1 MRETTGMPSKPLR
14 SATRLDV
21 RSLPTWERHPRIRT
35 TFEALDEG
43 TALTVVTDHEPRPL
57 RFMFEQSYP
66 ERFVWLQRQL
76 GIARWEV
83 ELRRTSRAQALGSLA
98 AFLRRCPLLCDAS
111 TATHHALEK
120 IASEKTFDEAATV
133 VEQDARWP
141 YLGLLRAG
149 TLSAI
154 MGSRTGRDQSLYD
167 ILPCETFGDIETLDG
182 GRSIARIIAT
192 SAPTSVVLL
201 PAGIVVSTMAKD
213 VAVARSLAAIAAQR
227 TRALAERLSDLSAQ
241 PAIARV
247 ALAILPY
254 APPDAGLAPSLEPLR
269 RMTQAQLAT
278 IAGTAKE
285 VAARAVAHLEASGA
299 VERARGRI
307 ARVDRRKL
315 EDFLS

>member
-1 MRETTGMPSKPLR
+1 MTSKPLR
-14 SATRLDV
+14 SAARLDV
-21 RSLPTWERHPRIRT
+21 RALPTWERHPRIRSAFEGLDAGT
-35 TFEALDEG
+35 T
-43 TALTVVTDHEPRPL
+43 LTIVTDHEPRPL

-83 ELRRTSRAQALGSLA
+83 ELRFASTAEPRGSTA

-111 TATHHALEK
+111 DATRRALEE
-120 IASEKTFDEAATV
+120 IATEKTFDEGAAV

-141 YLGLLRAG
+141 YLGVLRAG
-149 TLSAI
+149 TLAAI
-154 MGSRTGRDQSLYD
+154 MGSRTGRDQSLHD
-167 ILPCETFGDIETLDG
+167 ILPCETFGDVETLDN
-182 GRSIARIIAT
+182 GRSIARIVAT
-192 SAPTSVVLL
+192 SAPAHVVLF
-201 PAGIVVSTMAKD
+201 PAGIILDTMGKD
-213 VAVARSLAAIAAQR
+213 VAVARSLAAIVAQR

-285 VAARAVAHLEASGA
+285 VAARAVAHLEAAGA

-307 ARVDRRKL
+307 ARVDRGKL
-315 EDFLS
+315 QDFLS

>member
-1 MRETTGMPSKPLR
+1 MTSKPLR
-14 SATRLDV
+14 SARLDV
-21 RSLPTWERHPRIRT
+21 RPLPTWERHPRIERA
-35 TFEALDEG
+35 FDALAEG
-43 TALTVVTDHEPRPL
+43 EALTVVTDHEPRPL
-57 RFMFEQSYP
+57 RLGFEQKYP

-83 ELRRTSRAQALGSLA
+83 ELRRTSRAEPLGSLA

-111 TATHHALEK
+111 DATHRALEK
-120 IASEKTFDEAATV
+120 SATEKTLDEGTPA

-141 YLGLLRAG
+141 YLGLVRAG
-149 TLSAI
+149 TLAAI
-154 MGSRTGRDQSLYD
+154 MGSPTGRDQSLYD
-167 ILPCETFGDIETLDG
+167 VLPCETFGDIETLDG
-182 GRSIARIIAT
+182 GRSVARIIAT
-192 SAPTSVVLL
+192 SAPARVVLL
-201 PAGIVVSTMAKD
+201 PAGIVVGTMTKD
-213 VAVARSLAAIAAQR
+213 VAVARALAAIAAQR

-247 ALAILPY
+247 ALAILPF
-254 APPDAGLAPSLEPLR
+254 AAPDAGLAPSLEPLR

-315 EDFLS
+315 QEFLS